1 VAVVVDSH
9 LHQVHI
15 TEALAASEV
24 VATVEE
30 EERRRR
36 AVLLAQKGAMV
47 LLIRAVAVAPQANK
61 FRLQQIQPV
70 VQVDQVWLFFATQS
84 QTQLS

>member
-47 LLIRAVAVAPQANK
+47 
-61 FRLQQIQPV
+61 
-70 VQVDQVWLFFATQS
+70 
-84 QTQLS
+84 